1 LLIRIAFPNAYV
13 RHSFAASASFHRF
26 LTIKVENQAETL
38 DRKHPMTI
46 YAPAEANAAEA
57 ARAQEKGDATAA
69 IFDAVEFSALSEMIG
84 EDGVR
89 EMVEIF
95 ATETRLRVRRLTAG
109 GQNCATLVREMH
121 TLKGAA
127 STVAAP
133 RLAAMGRAF
142 EHAARYGVGPTSD
155 QLEAI
160 DMALDA
166 YLTAVRTR
174 NEVAGIRT
182 G

>member
-1 LLIRIAFPNAYV
+1 
-13 RHSFAASASFHRF
+13 
-26 LTIKVENQAETL
+26 
-38 DRKHPMTI
+38 MTT
-46 YAPAEANAAEA
+46 YAPVKANATEA
-57 ARAQEKGDATAA
+57 ARAQESGAADAA
-69 IFDAVEFSALSEMIG
+69 IFDALEFRALSEMIG
-84 EDGVR
+84 DDGVR

-95 ATETRLRVRRLTAG
+95 AAETRQRVGRLTAG
-109 GQNCATLVREMH
+109 GLTCATLVREMH

-142 EHAARYGVGPTSD
+142 EQAARLGVGPTSD

-160 DMALDA
+160 DTALEA
-166 YLTAVRTR
+166 YLAAVRTR
-174 NEVAGIRT
+174 NDVTGISR